1 MSAPSISSLRHVLYC
16 LASAFP
22 LMLGFGTGLD
32 VSGTEK
38 LSEGKSPRP
47 ELTSCFCWDTF
58 WNVDDCINIC
68 SKFPLNFLKNVSI
81 CSFTTKE
88 GSMIQQI
95 NNST

>member
-1 MSAPSISSLRHVLYC
+1 MSAPSISYLRHVLYC
-16 LASAFP
+16 LAPVFP

-38 LSEGKSPRP
+38 LSGWKSPRP

-68 SKFPLNFLKNVSI
+68 SIFPLNFLEKREHLQLQP
-81 CSFTTKE
+81 KME
-88 GSMIQQI
+88 G
-95 NNST
+95 